1 MPTDQ
6 ETTGD
11 WEKQAQIN
19 AMAAGVPG
27 GGAGNQVDSM
37 PVFVRPPRPGRVL
50 PSRETV
56 GKGLPETIMQ
66 PAENSTVGIESG
78 KYFGWD
84 YDTRQLFIGNL
95 KGLGQDVSKMSDADF
110 AAAWR
115 AYVIQ
120 AAQHKANGRNVT
132 PWSVMAIDLF
142 TRETER
148 QKEVEKPPVTATS
161 VSTGTTSDV
170 QLSTELDAKALLYQ
184 ASKSLLGRAPTD
196 TEVSNFFTSLNQ
208 EEAANP
214 QMTTTNATRIVTS
227 TEGVEGGPGPSQTEE
242 TTQDRVTSG
251 GMSADARQMLVMEE
265 AKKNPEYGA
274 YQAATT
280 FKDALMD
287 MVYGKGY

>member
-1 MPTDQ
+1 MATEQD
-6 ETTGD
+6 TTPD
-11 WEKQAQIN
+11 WEAQAQAN

-27 GGAGNQVDSM
+27 GTAGDKIDSM
-37 PVFVRPPRPGRVL
+37 PVFVIGSPVRRVQT
-50 PSRETV
+50 SRETA
-56 GKGLPETIMQ
+56 GKGLPDSTTV
-66 PAENSTVGIESG
+66 PVPLSTVGVESG
-78 KYFGWD
+78 KYFSWD
-84 YDTRQLFIGNL
+84 YETRQQFINTL
-95 KGLGQDVSKMSDADF
+95 KGLGQDTSKMNDSDF

-120 AAQHKANGRNVT
+120 AAQHKANGKDIT
-132 PWSVMAIDLF
+132 PWSVMTIDLF

-148 QKEVEKPPVTATS
+148 QKQVEKGPVTATS
-161 VSTGTTSDV
+161 TSTGTTSDV

-208 EEAANP
+208 EESANP
-214 QMTTTNATRIVTS
+214 QVTTTNATRTVTS
-227 TEGVEGGPGPSQTEE
+227 TEGIEGGPGPSQTEE

-251 GMSADARQMLVMEE
+251 GMSADAKQMLVMEE